1 MKKISILI
9 LGLITILTPQ
19 KFVYAESSCSYSEQV
34 EFNNLAANVQ
44 GTYEAVDIYNGTTID
59 IDGTGE
65 EIDNY
70 VRGLR
75 ISILNITDDIYI
87 KLINGNSKEERTYYY
102 KDTNDGILT
111 FDTSD
116 VLDVVE
122 YTVEVYANKH
132 SCVGELYRTF
142 TFTTPRYNRFSLYT
156 ICNDNPGFYYC
167 QEFIQSAEISLE
179 DINSLLVKYQSQQK
193 QEEEQEKNKGLWN
206 KLKDFYK
213 EHTVAVNIGA
223 SVLVIVG
230 VTSTVILVKKRRS
243 RVL

>member
-44 GTYEAVDIYNGTTID
+44 GTYEAVDIYNGKSINVD
-59 IDGTGE
+59 SEDE
-65 EIDNY
+65 EEVDSY

-87 KLINGNSKEERTYYY
+87 KLIDSNSKNERTYYY
-102 KDTNDGILT
+102 KDTNDGVLT
-111 FDTSD
+111 FDVSD
-116 VLDVVE
+116 VFAVTE

-132 SCVGELYRTF
+132 SCAGELYRTF
-142 TFTTPRYNRFSLYT
+142 TFTTPRYNYYSAMD
-156 ICNDNPGFYYC
+156 ICKDNPGFYYC
-167 QEFIQSAEISLE
+167 QEFVQSTEIGIDNFYNMLE
-179 DINSLLVKYQSQQK
+179 NYAKEEEQK
-193 QEEEQEKNKGLWN
+193 QEEENKNLWD
-206 KLKDFYK
+206 KIKDFYK